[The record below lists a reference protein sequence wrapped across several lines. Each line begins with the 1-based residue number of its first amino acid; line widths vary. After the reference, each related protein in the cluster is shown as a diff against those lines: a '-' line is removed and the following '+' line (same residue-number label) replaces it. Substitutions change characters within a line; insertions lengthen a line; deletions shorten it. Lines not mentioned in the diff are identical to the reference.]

1 MASEAHVASIAA
13 LDDFRAAL
21 VIYLERAGR
30 ILDDVRGEVVG
41 TRDWLQTDR
50 QSHWKQVIHRRGK
63 ELAQAEA
70 ELLTA
75 RLSGNPGAIQ
85 DRRLVAQRA
94 RHALEEAEAGLSRVR
109 RWLRHYE
116 SEVEA
121 RAKVVH
127 QVRQTLGYDMAK
139 AVAFLQEAAT
149 ILADYAAL
157 SAPAPAPGAGR
168 SEEPGPAE
176 GKAES

>member
-1 MASEAHVASIAA
+1 MATEAHVSSIAA

-21 VIYLERAGR
+21 VIYLERTGR
-30 ILDDVRGEVVG
+30 ILDDVNGEVVA
-41 TRDWLQTDR
+41 TREWLQTDR
-50 QSHWKQVIHRRGK
+50 QAHWQHVIRRREK

-94 RHALEEAEAGLSRVR
+94 RNALEEAQAGLARVR

-116 SEVEA
+116 TEVEA

-127 QVRQTLGYDMAK
+127 QVRQMIGYDMTK
-139 AVAFLQEAAT
+139 AVAYLQNAAT
-149 ILADYAAL
+149 TLADYAAL
-157 SAPAPAPGAGR
+157 AAPAT
-168 SEEPGPAE
+168 EPGGVESSGAAPAKAE
-176 GKAES
+176 GQS